1 MRNLTLESRS
11 RSAWVWNHLVQRNV
25 FFFEAY
31 SDIQE
36 TYCQEECHQ
45 KISPGNTERKDVF
58 ETII

>member
-1 MRNLTLESRS
+1 MRNLTLEPRS
-11 RSAWVWNHLVQRNV
+11 PSAWVWNHLVQRNV

-36 TYCQEECHQ
+36 TYCQGERHQ
-45 KISPGNTERKDVF
+45 RFSPVNTGRKDVI